1 MSEQMT
7 SLPANARVAS
17 DGRGIATLDATGV
30 GAALAA
36 ELGAT
41 LGAVDG
47 ATLTGACD
55 GAVVAPE
62 VHAERVMA
70 RAAIAAAAVR
80 NERMQELLHETLEW
94 FHTLGWAQVAPP
106 PRRDPAAYHRAGFMG
121 TIQRPRP

>member
-1 MSEQMT
+1 
-7 SLPANARVAS
+7 VAF
-17 DGRGIATLDATGV
+17 DGSGITALDAAGV

-47 ATLTGACD
+47 ATLTGAWD

-70 RAAIAAAAVR
+70 RTAIAAAAVR
-80 NERMQELLHETLEW
+80 NERMQVLLHETLERFTHW
-94 FHTLGWAQVAPP
+94 GGP
-106 PRRDPAAYHRAGFMG
+106 G
-121 TIQRPRP
+121 